1 MENSIEY
8 NEYFKNAIEYYFGRK
23 KPTDQAMVTAELE
36 GEYFQSLHD
45 PKSFILTFLIES
57 QTCSGRNNVNLN
69 DYVKFNHD
77 NKKAKLLWASLKE
90 KLEAKNPGIKFILK
104 SWGKGSIIIG
114 VAITKASN
122 EEWNKEE
129 IIKIEEKMKRFAEEF
144 ELTRDLSK
152 CTMTIK
158 TERRDFEKKLQTSQ
172 NLIYRLSTISKEMA
186 RQLDNVDTEK
196 LKAWL
201 QDEISK
207 ANNKT
212 VVVSGMT

>member
-1 MENSIEY
+1 MLEKYRICFLNI
-8 NEYFKNAIEYYFGRK
+8 YY
-23 KPTDQAMVTAELE
+23 D
-36 GEYFQSLHD
+36 
-45 PKSFILTFLIES
+45 
-57 QTCSGRNNVNLN
+57 
-69 DYVKFNHD
+69 
-77 NKKAKLLWASLKE
+77 
-90 KLEAKNPGIKFILK
+90 IKFILK

-122 EEWNKEE
+122 EEWNEEE

-144 ELTRDLSK
+144 EFTGDLSK

-158 TERRDFEKKLQTSQ
+158 TERRAFEKKLQTSQ

-201 QDEISK
+201 QDEIFK

-212 VVVSGMT
+212 VIVSGMT